1 MAITRM
7 TVIKASS
14 DADYRKGQDIFLI
27 DKRIKNFETDMN
39 TLTDTPMITAT
50 VLDADGSEHETQVS
64 IDEDESRII
73 GSLCSCP
80 DFYQSQGLCCHCV
93 AILLKYISRRHLQT
107 SFSVKNQNRIGQTL
121 IESYIQQST
130 RSPYSA
136 EALESRGMIELE
148 PILHK
153 QYNKLSVDFK
163 IGTSKKYV
171 IKDLLEFARLVR
183 EHELFQYGKN
193 LKFFHE
199 PEAFASDS
207 RELLNFIMQR
217 IEEYEYHFHYVQDS
231 TYRFQTMKALR
242 FLPLSPTAIDTFL
255 NLMLGRSLQFQLD
268 DRSQTI
274 HVVDGDPSL
283 SLELKSEGTDSYHLT
298 IENCLIISGAHHF
311 WILKDKKLYKCSD
324 AFKRDMQPYLTE
336 LNRQKVRE
344 ITLSEKQL
352 RPFYGSVLK
361 HLEAHTDF
369 HAEGIDL
376 SSYEPPEAH
385 FSIYLD
391 NPAENIISCTA
402 YARYNDETFS
412 LATPISCEDGFRDA
426 AMENKILTAIQTYFR
441 PVLSSEYEDQH
452 LPDVDGDFVISH
464 DDPSAFLFLEQGL
477 PHFYELAEVFI
488 SSNMKRIRILSAPKT
503 AVGVSV
509 SNGLLEIDIQ
519 SDTLP
524 YEELA
529 GILNSYRRRQKY
541 YKLKSGEFLK
551 LENNSLSVLSELA
564 DGLRLSEKDIR
575 HGKITV
581 PLYRASYIDSVLT
594 SHNSDIQSHRD
605 RYFKSLIRDM
615 KSVADSDYEVPDA
628 LKPILRDYQKTG
640 YRWLCTI
647 AQLGFGGILADDMGL
662 GKTLQIITL
671 LEHTRIEA
679 ISGNI
684 DASEALDSPD
694 DADSSMTISASEQA
708 HPVSLIICPSS
719 LVYNWDSEIE
729 HFAPQLKTLLIIG
742 TAQERRE
749 LLTHYSDYDVLITS
763 YDMLKRDIACYDNLR
778 FRYQIIDEAQ
788 YIKNHRTQAA
798 RSVCSIHSVTR
809 FALTGTPIENRLSEL
824 WSIFEYLM
832 PGFLYPYAYF
842 RSELEQPIV
851 EDKDMIAATR
861 LQQLVRPFIMRR
873 LKTDV
878 LKELP
883 DKLEHAVYA
892 QMTDEQHKLYNANA
906 LKLQKDLEKQSDSM
920 FKTSKI
926 QILSEL
932 TKLRQLCCDPSLI
945 YQNYHGG
952 SAKLDTCIQLIQ
964 NAMAGGHKILLFSQF
979 TSMLDIIERRLKAER
994 ILYYRLDGSTKSEQR
1009 TRLVSAFNENKVPVF
1024 LISLKAGGTGLNLTG
1039 ADIVIHYDP
1048 WWNAAAQNQATDRAH
1063 RIGQKHTVTVY
1074 KLIARHTI
1082 EEKILELQ
1090 ENKKALS
1097 DQILS
1102 EEGVT
1107 ASHLTRDDLL
1117 QILQN

>member
-27 DKRIKNFETDMN
+27 DKRIKNFETDIN
-39 TLTDTPMITAT
+39 TLTGTPMITAT

-64 IDEDESRII
+64 IDEDESQIV
-73 GSLCSCP
+73 GSLCSCS
-80 DFYQSQGLCCHCV
+80 DFYQSEGLCCHCV
-93 AILLKYISRRHLQT
+93 AILLKYISRRHIQI
-107 SFSVKNQNRIGQTL
+107 SFPAKKQNRIGQTL
-121 IESYIQQST
+121 IESYIHQSSGT
-130 RSPYSA
+130 HYPA
-136 EALESRGMIELE
+136 EASETKVLIELE

-153 QYNKLSVDFK
+153 QYHKLSVDFK
-163 IGTSKKYV
+163 IGTGKKYV
-171 IKDLLEFARLVR
+171 IKDLLEFARLIR
-183 EHELFQYGKN
+183 QGELFQYGKN

-199 PEAFASDS
+199 PEAFTTES
-207 RELLNFIMQR
+207 RNMLAFIMQR
-217 IEEYEYHFHYVQDS
+217 IEEYEYHFHCVQDS

-242 FLPLSPTAIDTFL
+242 YLPLSPTAVDMFL
-255 NLMLGRSLQFQLD
+255 NMMIGHTLQFDLD
-268 DRSQTI
+268 DHIRPIYVT
-274 HVVDGDPSL
+274 DGDPEL
-283 SLELKSEGTDSYHLT
+283 TLELKAEDSDTYHLT
-298 IENCLIISGAHHF
+298 IEDCLILSGARTF
-311 WILKDKKLYKCSD
+311 WILKDKILYRCSE
-324 AFKRDMQPYLTE
+324 AFKKDMQPYLTE
-336 LNRQKVRE
+336 LNRQKIRE

-369 HAEGIDL
+369 HTEGVDL
-376 SSYEPPEAH
+376 TDYEPPEAH

-402 YARYNDETFS
+402 YARYGEETFS
-412 LATPISCEDGFRDA
+412 LATPISCKDGFRDA
-426 AMENKILTAIQTYFR
+426 SMENRILTAIQTYFQPAAVSGNEDS
-441 PVLSSEYEDQH
+441 PVADA
-452 LPDVDGDFVISH
+452 DFIISH
-464 DDPSAFLFLEQGL
+464 DDQAAFLFLEQGL

-488 SSNMKRIRILSAPKT
+488 SSNMKRIRILSAPRT

-509 SNGLLEIDIQ
+509 SNGLLEIDIH
-519 SDTLP
+519 SDSLP

-564 DGLRLSEKDIR
+564 DGLRLSEQAIR
-575 HGKITV
+575 GGRISV
-581 PLYRASYIDSVLT
+581 PLYRASYIDAVLT

-628 LKPILRDYQKTG
+628 MKPILRDYQKTG

-671 LEHTRIEA
+671 LEHARLEA
-679 ISGNI
+679 ISKTV
-684 DASEALDSPD
+684 DLTDTASHTACPP
-694 DADSSMTISASEQA
+694 
-708 HPVSLIICPSS
+708 PVSLIVCPSS

-729 HFAPQLKTLLIIG
+729 HFAPNLKTLLITG
-742 TAQERRE
+742 TAQERQE
-749 LLTHYSDYDVLITS
+749 LLTHYADYDVLITS
-763 YDMLKRDIACYDNLR
+763 YDMLKRDIASYDNLH
-778 FRYQIIDEAQ
+778 FHFQIIDEAQ

-851 EDKDMIAATR
+851 ENKDQIAATR

-892 QMTDEQHKLYNANA
+892 QMTDEQNKLYTANT
-906 LKLQKDLEKQSDSM
+906 LKLQKDLEQQSDSM

-926 QILSEL
+926 QILAEL

-952 SAKLDTCIQLIQ
+952 SAKLDTCIQLIE

-979 TSMLDIIERRLKAER
+979 TSMLDVIERRLKAER

-1009 TRLVSAFNENKVPVF
+1009 TRLVNAFNENKIPVF

-1063 RIGQKHTVTVY
+1063 RIGQTHTVTVY

-1107 ASHLTRDDLL
+1107 ASQLTKEELLKLL
-1117 QILQN
+1117 QN

>member
-27 DKRIKNFETDMN
+27 DKRIKNFETDIN

-64 IDEDESRII
+64 IDEDEDQIV
-73 GSLCSCP
+73 GSLCSCS
-80 DFYQSQGLCCHCV
+80 DFYQAEGLCCHCV
-93 AILLKYISRRHLQT
+93 AILLKYISRRHIQT
-107 SFSVKNQNRIGQTL
+107 SFPSKKQNRIGQTL
-121 IESYIQQST
+121 IESYIHQS
-130 RSPYSA
+130 SGSHYPA
-136 EALESRGMIELE
+136 EASETKVLIELE

-153 QYNKLSVDFK
+153 QYHKLSVDFK
-163 IGTSKKYV
+163 IGTGKKYV
-171 IKDLLEFARLVR
+171 IKDLLEFARLI
-183 EHELFQYGKN
+183 HQGELFQYGKN

-199 PEAFASDS
+199 PEAFTSES
-207 RELLNFIMQR
+207 RSMLAFIMQR
-217 IEEYEYHFHYVQDS
+217 IEEYEYHFHCVQDS

-242 FLPLSPTAIDTFL
+242 YLPLSPTAVDMFL
-255 NLMLGRSLQFQLD
+255 NMMIGHTLQFDLD
-268 DRSQTI
+268 DHIRPIYVT
-274 HVVDGDPSL
+274 DGDPEL
-283 SLELKSEGTDSYHLT
+283 TLELKAEDSDTYHLT
-298 IENCLIISGAHHF
+298 IEDCLILSGARTF
-311 WILKDKKLYKCSD
+311 WILKDKILYRCSE
-324 AFKRDMQPYLTE
+324 AFKKDMQPYLTE

-369 HAEGIDL
+369 HTEGVDL
-376 SSYEPPEAH
+376 TDYEPPEAH

-402 YARYNDETFS
+402 YARYGEETFS

-426 AMENKILTAIQTYFR
+426 SMENRILTAIQTYFQPAAVSGNEDS
-441 PVLSSEYEDQH
+441 PVADA
-452 LPDVDGDFVISH
+452 DFIISH
-464 DDPSAFLFLEQGL
+464 DDQAAFLFLEQGL

-488 SSNMKRIRILSAPKT
+488 SSNMKRIRILSAPRT

-509 SNGLLEIDIQ
+509 SNGLLEIDIH
-519 SDTLP
+519 SDSLP

-564 DGLRLSEKDIR
+564 DGLRLSEQAIR
-575 HGKITV
+575 GGRISV
-581 PLYRASYIDSVLT
+581 PLYRASYIDAVLT

-628 LKPILRDYQKTG
+628 MKPILRDYQKTG

-671 LEHTRIEA
+671 LEHARLEA
-679 ISGNI
+679 ISKTV
-684 DASEALDSPD
+684 DLTDTASHTACPP
-694 DADSSMTISASEQA
+694 
-708 HPVSLIICPSS
+708 PVSLIVCPSS

-729 HFAPQLKTLLIIG
+729 HFAPNLKTLLITG
-742 TAQERRE
+742 TAQERQE
-749 LLTHYSDYDVLITS
+749 LLTHYADYDVLITS
-763 YDMLKRDIACYDNLR
+763 YDMLKRDIASYDNLH
-778 FRYQIIDEAQ
+778 FHFQIIDEAQ

-851 EDKDMIAATR
+851 ENKDPIAATR

-892 QMTDEQHKLYNANA
+892 QMTDEQNKLYTANT
-906 LKLQKDLEKQSDSM
+906 LKLQKDLEQQSDSM

-926 QILSEL
+926 QILAEL

-952 SAKLDTCIQLIQ
+952 SAKLDTCIQLIE

-979 TSMLDIIERRLKAER
+979 TSMLDVIERRLKAER

-1009 TRLVSAFNENKVPVF
+1009 TRLVNAFNENKIPVF

-1063 RIGQKHTVTVY
+1063 RIGQTHTVTVY

-1107 ASHLTRDDLL
+1107 ASQLTKEELLKLL
-1117 QILQN
+1117 QN

>member
-27 DKRIKNFETDMN
+27 DKRIKNFETDIN
-39 TLTDTPMITAT
+39 TLTGTPMITAT

-64 IDEDESRII
+64 IDEDESQIV
-73 GSLCSCP
+73 GSLCSCS
-80 DFYQSQGLCCHCV
+80 DFYQSEGLCCHCV
-93 AILLKYISRRHLQT
+93 AILLKYISRRHIQI
-107 SFSVKNQNRIGQTL
+107 SFPAKKQNRIGQTL
-121 IESYIQQST
+121 IESYIHQSSGT
-130 RSPYSA
+130 HYPAKAS
-136 EALESRGMIELE
+136 ETKVLIELE

-153 QYNKLSVDFK
+153 QYHKLSVDFK
-163 IGTSKKYV
+163 IGTGKKYV
-171 IKDLLEFARLVR
+171 IKDLLEFARLIR
-183 EHELFQYGKN
+183 QGELFQYGKN

-199 PEAFASDS
+199 PEAFTTES
-207 RELLNFIMQR
+207 RNMLAFIMQR
-217 IEEYEYHFHYVQDS
+217 IEEYEYHFHCVQDS

-242 FLPLSPTAIDTFL
+242 YLPLSPTAVDMFL
-255 NLMLGRSLQFQLD
+255 NMMIGHTLQFDLD
-268 DRSQTI
+268 DHIRPIYVT
-274 HVVDGDPSL
+274 DGDPEL
-283 SLELKSEGTDSYHLT
+283 TLELKAEDSDTYHLT
-298 IENCLIISGAHHF
+298 IEDCLILSGARTF
-311 WILKDKKLYKCSD
+311 WILKDKILYRCSE
-324 AFKRDMQPYLTE
+324 AFKKDMQPYLTE

-369 HAEGIDL
+369 HTEGVDL
-376 SSYEPPEAH
+376 TDYEPPEAH

-402 YARYNDETFS
+402 YARYGEETFS

-426 AMENKILTAIQTYFR
+426 AMENRILTAIQTYFQPAAVSGNEDS
-441 PVLSSEYEDQH
+441 PVADA
-452 LPDVDGDFVISH
+452 DFIISH
-464 DDPSAFLFLEQGL
+464 DDQAAFLFLEQGL

-488 SSNMKRIRILSAPKT
+488 SSNMKRIRILSAPRT

-509 SNGLLEIDIQ
+509 SNGLLEIDIH
-519 SDTLP
+519 SDSLP

-564 DGLRLSEKDIR
+564 DGLRLSEQAIR
-575 HGKITV
+575 GGRISV
-581 PLYRASYIDSVLT
+581 PLYRASYIDAVLT

-628 LKPILRDYQKTG
+628 MKPILRDYQKTG

-671 LEHTRIEA
+671 LEHARLEA
-679 ISGNI
+679 ISKTV
-684 DASEALDSPD
+684 DLTDTASHTACPP
-694 DADSSMTISASEQA
+694 
-708 HPVSLIICPSS
+708 PVSLIVCPSS

-729 HFAPQLKTLLIIG
+729 HFAPNLKTLLITG
-742 TAQERRE
+742 TAQERQE
-749 LLTHYSDYDVLITS
+749 LLTHYADYDVLITS
-763 YDMLKRDIACYDNLR
+763 YDMLKRDIASYDNLH
-778 FRYQIIDEAQ
+778 FHFQIIDEAQ

-851 EDKDMIAATR
+851 ENKDPIAATR

-892 QMTDEQHKLYNANA
+892 QMTDEQNKLYTANT
-906 LKLQKDLEKQSDSM
+906 LKLQKDLEQQSDSM

-926 QILSEL
+926 QILAEL

-952 SAKLDTCIQLIQ
+952 SAKLDTCIQLIE

-979 TSMLDIIERRLKAER
+979 TSMLDVIERRLKAER

-1009 TRLVSAFNENKVPVF
+1009 TRLVNAFNENKIPVF

-1063 RIGQKHTVTVY
+1063 RIGQTHTVTVY

-1107 ASHLTRDDLL
+1107 ASQLTKEELLKLL
-1117 QILQN
+1117 QN

>member
-7 TVIKASS
+7 TVIKAST

-27 DKRIKNFETDMN
+27 DKRIKNFETDIN
-39 TLTDTPMITAT
+39 TLTGTPMITAT

-64 IDEDESRII
+64 IDEDENQIV
-73 GSLCSCP
+73 GSLCSCS
-80 DFYQSQGLCCHCV
+80 DFYQSEGLCCHCV
-93 AILLKYISRRHLQT
+93 AILLKYISRRHIQT
-107 SFSVKNQNRIGQTL
+107 SFPAKKQNRIGQTL
-121 IESYIQQST
+121 IESYIHQSSGT
-130 RSPYSA
+130 HYPA
-136 EALESRGMIELE
+136 EASETKVLIELE

-153 QYNKLSVDFK
+153 QYHKLSVDFK
-163 IGTSKKYV
+163 IGTGKKYV
-171 IKDLLEFARLVR
+171 IKDLLEFVRLIR
-183 EHELFQYGKN
+183 QGELFQYGKN

-199 PEAFASDS
+199 PEAFTTES
-207 RELLNFIMQR
+207 RNMLAFIMQR
-217 IEEYEYHFHYVQDS
+217 IEEYEYHFHCVQDS

-242 FLPLSPTAIDTFL
+242 YLPLSPTAVDMFL
-255 NLMLGRSLQFQLD
+255 NMMIGHTLQFDLD
-268 DRSQTI
+268 DHIRPIYVT
-274 HVVDGDPSL
+274 DGDPEL
-283 SLELKSEGTDSYHLT
+283 TLELKAEDSDTYHLT
-298 IENCLIISGAHHF
+298 IEDCLILSGARTF
-311 WILKDKKLYKCSD
+311 WILKDKILYRCSE
-324 AFKRDMQPYLTE
+324 AFKKDMQPYLTE

-369 HAEGIDL
+369 HTEGVDL
-376 SSYEPPEAH
+376 TDYEPPEAH

-402 YARYNDETFS
+402 YARYGEETFS

-426 AMENKILTAIQTYFR
+426 SMENRILTAIQTYFQPAAVSGNEDS
-441 PVLSSEYEDQH
+441 PVADA
-452 LPDVDGDFVISH
+452 DFIISH
-464 DDPSAFLFLEQGL
+464 DDQAAFLFLEQGL

-488 SSNMKRIRILSAPKT
+488 SSNMKRIRILSAPRT

-509 SNGLLEIDIQ
+509 SNGLLEIDIH
-519 SDTLP
+519 SDSLP

-564 DGLRLSEKDIR
+564 DGLRLSEQAIR
-575 HGKITV
+575 GGRISV
-581 PLYRASYIDSVLT
+581 PLYRASYIDAVLT

-628 LKPILRDYQKTG
+628 MKPILRDYQKTG

-671 LEHTRIEA
+671 LEHARLEA
-679 ISGNI
+679 ISKTV
-684 DASEALDSPD
+684 DLTETASHTACPP
-694 DADSSMTISASEQA
+694 
-708 HPVSLIICPSS
+708 PVSLIVCPSS

-729 HFAPQLKTLLIIG
+729 HFAPNLKTLLITG
-742 TAQERRE
+742 TAQERQE
-749 LLTHYSDYDVLITS
+749 LLTHYADYDVLITS
-763 YDMLKRDIACYDNLR
+763 YDMLKRDIASYDNLH
-778 FRYQIIDEAQ
+778 FHYQIIDEAQ

-851 EDKDMIAATR
+851 ENKDQIAATR

-892 QMTDEQHKLYNANA
+892 QMTYEQNKLYTANA
-906 LKLQKDLEKQSDSM
+906 LKLQKDLEQQSDSM

-926 QILSEL
+926 QILAEL

-952 SAKLDTCIQLIQ
+952 SAKLDTCIQLIE

-979 TSMLDIIERRLKAER
+979 TSMLDVIERRLKTEH

-1009 TRLVSAFNENKVPVF
+1009 TRLVNAFNENKIPVF

-1063 RIGQKHTVTVY
+1063 RIGQTHTVTVY
-1074 KLIARHTI
+1074 KLITRHTI

-1107 ASHLTRDDLL
+1107 ASQLTKEELL